1 MGADFTLALCEI
13 AVPKSKSIR
22 RLQAFTLEDYSTL
35 FDNACDYHF
44 DQTGDD
50 LVLSQCYDY
59 VLNALEVVW
68 SCYNEQN
75 RQCMSMTLG
84 DKWYVVTGGMSYGD
98 DPTDCYSAINLI
110 DTSNLCQSHFD
121 ATDYTNAPPRIKE
134 IE

>member
-13 AVPKSKSIR
+13 AVPKSESIR
-22 RLQAFTLEDYSTL
+22 RLKTFTLEDYSTL
-35 FDNACDYHF
+35 FDNACEYHF
-44 DQTGDD
+44 DETGDD

-68 SCYNEQN
+68 SCYNEQH
-75 RQCMSMTLG
+75 REAMSMSLD

-98 DPTDCYSAINLI
+98 DPTDCYSSINLI
-110 DTSNLCQSHFD
+110 DTSDLCQF
-121 ATDYTNAPPRIKE
+121 TFGKVEYKNYPPRIKE